1 MAYAERTTVPYDKT
15 IRDIIALV
23 RKAGAQQVGQMEE
36 DLCLTFMFALDDRQ
50 IRFRVAWEKSPASQ
64 RQRARAL
71 LLVVKAKLESVAS
84 GVETFEQ
91 AFLANIVL
99 SDGSTVHERVSGDL
113 RLEYSNRRPTMYL
126 IGGPSGERQ

>member
-1 MAYAERTTVPYDKT
+1 MAYAERTTVPYEKT

-23 RKAGAQQVGQMEE
+23 KKAGAVKVGQME
-36 DLCLTFMFALDDRQ
+36 DGDCLTIIFGLGDRQ
-50 IRFRVAWEKSPASQ
+50 IKFRVSWEKSPASQ

-71 LLVVKAKLESVAS
+71 MLVIKAKLESVES

-99 SDGSTVHERVSGDL
+99 SDGKTVHERVSGDVQ
-113 RLEYSNRRPTMYL
+113 LEYRSGQPAVYL
-126 IGGPSGERQ
+126 IGGPSE

>member
-1 MAYAERTTVPYDKT
+1 MAYAERTTVPYEKT
-15 IRDIIALV
+15 IRDIIELV
-23 RKAGAQQVGQMEE
+23 KKAGAVQVGQME
-36 DLCLTFMFALDDRQ
+36 DDQRLTVIFGLDDRQ
-50 IRFRVAWEKSPASQ
+50 IRFRVAWENSPAAQ

-99 SDGSTVHERVSGDL
+99 SDGKTVHERVSGDL
-113 RLEYSNRRPTMYL
+113 RLEYSNGQPEVYL
-126 IGGPSGERQ
+126 LGGSPHD

>member
-23 RKAGAQQVGQMEE
+23 KKAGAVQVGQMEE
-36 DLCLTFMFALDDRQ
+36 GERLTIVFGLDDRQ
-50 IRFRVAWEKSPASQ
+50 IRFCVAWENTPSAQ

-99 SDGSTVHERVSGDL
+99 SDGKTVHERVSDDL
-113 RLEYSNRRPTMYL
+113 RLEYRQGQPAVYL
-126 IGGPSGERQ
+126 IGGSSND